1 MAGARL
7 PVKGLSAAA
16 RRRLREDVVRAF
28 LDAFGVRARRGKKLV

>member
-16 RRRLREDVVRAF
+16 KRRLRDEVVRAF
-28 LDAFGVRARRGKKLV
+28 LDAFGVRARTGTKLA